1 MTCGDWKLDQTDT
14 NEKSLVVSSVVN
26 HPSYNA
32 ATYENDIAVVKV
44 VGTMTCEQ
52 GKIWPAC
59 LPNAA
64 VNISNKSISAL
75 LLVISSSEI
84 HIRGLG

>member
-44 VGTMTCEQ
+44 AGTMSCEQ

-59 LPNAA
+59 LPSTN
-64 VNISNKSISAL
+64 VSLIRISANIL
-75 LLVISSSEI
+75 NIMQSFF
-84 HIRGLG
+84 

>member
-1 MTCGDWKLDQTDT
+1 MCSDLTSVFSPAKVTCGDWKLDQTDT

-44 VGTMTCEQ
+44 AGTMPCEQ

-64 VNISNKSISAL
+64 VNITKLTEEAL
-75 LLVISSSEI
+75 
-84 HIRGLG
+84 

>member
-44 VGTMTCEQ
+44 AGTMTCEQ

-64 VNISNKSISAL
+64 VNIPKLSEEAL
-75 LLVISSSEI
+75 
-84 HIRGLG
+84 

>member
-14 NEKSLVVSSVVN
+14 NEMSLVVSSVVN
-26 HPSYNA
+26 HPGYNA
-32 ATYENDIAVVKV
+32 ATHENDIAVVKV
-44 VGTMTCEQ
+44 AGSMTCEQ

-64 VNISNKSISAL
+64 VNIPKLSEEAL
-75 LLVISSSEI
+75 
-84 HIRGLG
+84 

>member
-1 MTCGDWKLDQTDT
+1 MLILAFFRPARVVCGDHLLDATDT

-32 ATYENDIAVVKV
+32 ATFENDIAVIKV
-44 VGTMTCEQ
+44 TGTMTCEQ

-59 LPNAA
+59 LPSAA
-64 VNISNKSISAL
+64 VNIGEKN
-75 LLVISSSEI
+75 
-84 HIRGLG
+84 